1 RSYLPCRLLLQS
13 CVFPQYQSRASMD
26 LLQDF
31 HKNMILFS
39 VGRFF
44 CRGMSIDEDYHLCGS
59 GQHQPVYQNLFLLN
73 DYHNLY
79 SLLSQTSFMFQVA
92 TPVNMSRSAV
102 NTISNTPPPANS
114 AHSILDCAPA

>member
-1 RSYLPCRLLLQS
+1 
-13 CVFPQYQSRASMD
+13 MD

-44 CRGMSIDEDYHLCGS
+44 CRDMSIDKAYHLWGS

-79 SLLSQTSFMFQVA
+79 SLLTHNIDLLSQTFFIFQVA

-114 AHSILDCAPA
+114 AHSIFDCAPA